1 MASNVE
7 AKIIATIESRARHR
21 PGIERIRTAYE
32 VMVGR
37 LTELQLLADEVLR
50 EVHRHP
56 GRPEYA
62 GLAGDLS
69 ALLFGPGSLET
80 LVPSAVEFGGQLGVV
95 HARVHRETVNIG
107 VLGRTRAG
115 KSTILRGITGQGR
128 NVIPSSTDFP
138 TTAARTRIYHSPDR
152 QEAVISL
159 RTWEAFRD
167 EYLRPLHQG
176 AGLGPVPATPEEFAA
191 RSYPKAVD
199 TEASPDR
206 NADTSD
212 KVRAQPFLDKI
223 NKAQES
229 FADYRSMLL
238 GERRTMTV
246 PLAQLR
252 PFVAYPERGRGDK
265 RLYHAVRDVHI
276 YCPFRQVDRARV
288 ALVDLPGAN
297 EAGLDIDRHFLND
310 LNNDVDLLMCVKKP
324 NQDSV
329 HYGDDDFQILQ
340 LGQDAGHDVRLADF
354 LVMVVNR
361 DMSLAESSFRNAF
374 AEVEQVTRS
383 QGITTL
389 ECNAADETSVQDRV
403 LLPVLGHLADRLAGM
418 DAMVITAMR
427 RRLDEIVSATRT
439 VVGRLDH
446 QVKRWRQ
453 TLPDE
458 DDQVRALSYELRNTL
473 GQALFELQDAYAD
486 AVRQENPIE
495 QIELAI
501 GTAEEQVRKWTEEGF
516 GRGQHAEWESR
527 AIAGLTVEPFREYE
541 RQFNRA
547 RQEITRQFQL
557 VDASLHAA
565 VEKLWA
571 DVAAVLRTQLSSE
584 LVPEGSDALPRLLS
598 SIDHLK
604 VPAFK
609 QAAERLASLQ
619 RDYGSLFLRVA
630 TPIIIK
636 VDLGRWKGRLVGAGP
651 DDPDPAPPSNA
662 RADRSGGRSSRAER
676 PSSRA
681 ERASSRADREPDNDD
696 EWWLSYDKPTGG
708 VGEQAPRPPDEP
720 SRPSAG
726 ERSSPAGNGSYAPG
740 PWSGRPAQEVHNL
753 ESMLREV
760 IEDTVAELVKDLRRE
775 SLSIAQV
782 LAATLWVFADG
793 AGRTPDGEFEYQRIC
808 KPYRTKI
815 WPGVFD
821 GTVALMSDRI
831 VALDDGSRGL
841 DESVTALDQALVSST
856 AG

>member
-21 PGIERIRTAYE
+21 PGIERIRSAYE

-37 LTELQLLADEVLR
+37 LTSLQLLANEVLG

-62 GLAGDLS
+62 DLAGDLG
-69 ALLFGPGSLET
+69 ALLFGPGSLEA

-138 TTAARTRIYHSPDR
+138 TTAARTRIHHSTDR

-167 EYLRPLHQG
+167 EYLRPLHEG
-176 AGLGPVPATPEEFAA
+176 AKLGPVPGTPEEFVA
-191 RSYPKAVD
+191 RSYPEAVNTD
-199 TEASPDR
+199 AGPDR
-206 NADTSD
+206 QTDAEG

-223 NKAQES
+223 NEAQRS
-229 FADYRSMLL
+229 FGDYRGMLL

-246 PLAQLR
+246 PLAELR
-252 PFVAYPERGRGDK
+252 PFVAYPEGGRGDK

-297 EAGLDIDRHFLND
+297 EAGLDIDRHFLSD

-324 NQDSV
+324 NSDNV
-329 HYGDDDFQILQ
+329 HHGNDDFQILQ

-361 DMSLAESSFRNAF
+361 DKALAESSFRNAF
-374 AEVEQVTRS
+374 AEVEKVTRR

-389 ECNAADETSVQDRV
+389 ECNAADEASVQDRV

-418 DAMVITAMR
+418 DAMVIAAMR
-427 RRLDEIVSATRT
+427 RRLDEIIGETRT

-473 GQALFELQDAYAD
+473 GQALFELQGAYAD
-486 AVRQENPIE
+486 AVRQETPIE

-501 GTAEEQVRKWTEEGF
+501 DTAEEQVRKWTEEGF
-516 GRGQHAEWESR
+516 GRGQHTEWESR

-547 RQEITRQFQL
+547 RQEITRQFQF

-571 DVAAVLRTQLSSE
+571 DVAVVLRTQLSSE
-584 LVPEGSDALPRLLS
+584 LVPEGSDALPRLLA

-651 DDPDPAPPSNA
+651 DDPEPAPRTDG
-662 RADRSGGRSSRAER
+662 RADRSDGRSTRAER
-676 PSSRA
+676 TSSRE
-681 ERASSRADREPDNDD
+681 ERAPDNDD
-696 EWWLSYDKPTGG
+696 EWWLSYDKPAGG
-708 VGEQAPRPPDEP
+708 VREQPPREAAQPPP
-720 SRPSAG
+720 AA
-726 ERSSPAGNGSYAPG
+726 ERSAPAGNGSYAPG

-760 IEDTVAELVKDLRRE
+760 IEETVAELVKDLRRE

-821 GTVALMSDRI
+821 GTVALMADGI
-831 VALDDGSRGL
+831 VALDDGGRGL
-841 DESVTALDQALVSST
+841 VDSVTALDQALVSSA